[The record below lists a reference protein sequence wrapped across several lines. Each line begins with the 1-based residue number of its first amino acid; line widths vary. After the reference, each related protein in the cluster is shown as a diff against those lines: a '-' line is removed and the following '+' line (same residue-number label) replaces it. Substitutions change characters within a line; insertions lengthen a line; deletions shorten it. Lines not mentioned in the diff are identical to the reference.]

1 MAARPSL
8 VAVVARFGCE
18 AEFLVCLWHAST
30 SSLEISSHSAVSRD
44 QLAKRLVR
52 YGYSSLGQ
60 RTNHSRHRAAPLSTP
75 TLDTSKMMGATEDA
89 GGPPAAAEEL
99 PPPAQSQFS
108 ISSPDEVAI
117 PPSTPDDAAVPSVT
131 GEGTMSD
138 GKGNLKKVLFLSG
151 GDANQPPK
159 ENASKGWS
167 LSDVSRRASAA
178 QASLQQ
184 MMKKQEPR
192 AAELAQN
199 ARKSAQDAAEATRKA
214 AGDASAK
221 ISKLMGSAPVEGSFD
236 ESGAMARE
244 DAAPSES
251 RLDKLKAAFKP
262 KENPEVSA
270 LRAEVAELREEVA
283 RLAARVEELSAAK

>member
-1 MAARPSL
+1 
-8 VAVVARFGCE
+8 
-18 AEFLVCLWHAST
+18 
-30 SSLEISSHSAVSRD
+30 
-44 QLAKRLVR
+44 
-52 YGYSSLGQ
+52 
-60 RTNHSRHRAAPLSTP
+60 
-75 TLDTSKMMGATEDA
+75 MMGATEDA
-89 GGPPAAAEEL
+89 GGPPAAVEEV
-99 PPPAQSQFS
+99 PQPPAQSQFS
-108 ISSPDEVAI
+108 ISSPDEVVI
-117 PPSTPDDAAVPSVT
+117 PPTTPDDAAVPSVT

-167 LSDVSRRASAA
+167 FSDVSRRASAA

-184 MMKKQEPR
+184 LMKKQEPK

-199 ARKSAQDAAEATRKA
+199 ARKNMNDAAEATRKA

-221 ISKLMGSAPVEGSFD
+221 ISKLMGSSPEPSFD

-262 KENPEVSA
+262 KENPEVGA

>member
-1 MAARPSL
+1 
-8 VAVVARFGCE
+8 
-18 AEFLVCLWHAST
+18 
-30 SSLEISSHSAVSRD
+30 
-44 QLAKRLVR
+44 
-52 YGYSSLGQ
+52 
-60 RTNHSRHRAAPLSTP
+60 
-75 TLDTSKMMGATEDA
+75 
-89 GGPPAAAEEL
+89 
-99 PPPAQSQFS
+99 
-108 ISSPDEVAI
+108 
-117 PPSTPDDAAVPSVT
+117 
-131 GEGTMSD
+131 MSD

-167 LSDVSRRASAA
+167 FSDVSRRASAA

-184 MMKKQEPR
+184 LMKKQEPK

-199 ARKSAQDAAEATRKA
+199 ARKNMNDAAEATRKA
-214 AGDASAK
+214 AGDASVK
-221 ISKLMGSAPVEGSFD
+221 ISKLMGSSPEPSFD

-262 KENPEVSA
+262 KEDPSVVA

>member
-1 MAARPSL
+1 
-8 VAVVARFGCE
+8 
-18 AEFLVCLWHAST
+18 
-30 SSLEISSHSAVSRD
+30 
-44 QLAKRLVR
+44 
-52 YGYSSLGQ
+52 
-60 RTNHSRHRAAPLSTP
+60 
-75 TLDTSKMMGATEDA
+75 MMGATEDA
-89 GGPPAAAEEL
+89 GGPPAAVEEV
-99 PPPAQSQFS
+99 PQPPAQSFS
-108 ISSPDEVAI
+108 ISSPDEVVI

-167 LSDVSRRASAA
+167 FSDVSRRASAA

-184 MMKKQEPR
+184 MMKKSEPR

-221 ISKLMGSAPVEGSFD
+221 LSKLMGSQPVEGSFD

-244 DAAPSES
+244 DAAPPES

-283 RLAARVEELSAAK
+283 RLAARVEELSAAR

>member
-1 MAARPSL
+1 
-8 VAVVARFGCE
+8 
-18 AEFLVCLWHAST
+18 
-30 SSLEISSHSAVSRD
+30 
-44 QLAKRLVR
+44 
-52 YGYSSLGQ
+52 
-60 RTNHSRHRAAPLSTP
+60 
-75 TLDTSKMMGATEDA
+75 MMGATEDA
-89 GGPPAAAEEL
+89 GGPPAAVEEL

-108 ISSPDEVAI
+108 ISSPDEVVI
-117 PPSTPDDAAVPSVT
+117 PPTTPDDTTVPSVT

-159 ENASKGWS
+159 ENASKGWTF
-167 LSDVSRRASAA
+167 SDVSRRASAA

-221 ISKLMGSAPVEGSFD
+221 ISKLMGSQPVEGSFD

-244 DAAPSES
+244 DAAPPES

-262 KENPEVSA
+262 KENPELSA
-270 LRAEVAELREEVA
+270 LRAEVAELRGEVA

>member
-1 MAARPSL
+1 
-8 VAVVARFGCE
+8 
-18 AEFLVCLWHAST
+18 
-30 SSLEISSHSAVSRD
+30 
-44 QLAKRLVR
+44 
-52 YGYSSLGQ
+52 
-60 RTNHSRHRAAPLSTP
+60 
-75 TLDTSKMMGATEDA
+75 MMGATEDA
-89 GGPPAAAEEL
+89 GGPPAAVEEL

-108 ISSPDEVAI
+108 ISSPDEVVI
-117 PPSTPDDAAVPSVT
+117 PPTTPDDTTVPSVT

-159 ENASKGWS
+159 ENASKGWTF
-167 LSDVSRRASAA
+167 SDVSRRASAA

-184 MMKKQEPR
+184 MMKKTEPK
-192 AAELAQN
+192 AAELASN
-199 ARKSAQDAAEATRKA
+199 ARKNMNDAAEATRKA

-244 DAAPSES
+244 DAAPPES

-262 KENPEVSA
+262 KEDPAIGE
-270 LRAEVAELREEVA
+270 LRAEVADLREEVA

>member
-1 MAARPSL
+1 
-8 VAVVARFGCE
+8 
-18 AEFLVCLWHAST
+18 
-30 SSLEISSHSAVSRD
+30 
-44 QLAKRLVR
+44 
-52 YGYSSLGQ
+52 
-60 RTNHSRHRAAPLSTP
+60 
-75 TLDTSKMMGATEDA
+75 MMGATEDA
-89 GGPPAAAEEL
+89 GGPPAAVEEL

-108 ISSPDEVAI
+108 ISSPDEVVI
-117 PPSTPDDAAVPSVT
+117 PPTTPDDTTVPSVT

-167 LSDVSRRASAA
+167 FSDVSRRASAA

-221 ISKLMGSAPVEGSFD
+221 LSKLMGSSPVEGSFD

-262 KENPEVSA
+262 KENPEVGA

>member
-1 MAARPSL
+1 
-8 VAVVARFGCE
+8 
-18 AEFLVCLWHAST
+18 
-30 SSLEISSHSAVSRD
+30 
-44 QLAKRLVR
+44 
-52 YGYSSLGQ
+52 
-60 RTNHSRHRAAPLSTP
+60 
-75 TLDTSKMMGATEDA
+75 MMGETTDDA
-89 GGPPAAAEEL
+89 GGPPAAAAEEL
-99 PPPAQSQFS
+99 PPPARQFS
-108 ISSPDEVAI
+108 ISSPDEVVI
-117 PPSTPDDAAVPSVT
+117 PPTTPDDAAVPSVT

-159 ENASKGWS
+159 ETTSKGWS
-167 LSDVSRRASAA
+167 FSDVSRRASAA

-184 MMKKQEPR
+184 MLKKQEPR

-221 ISKLMGSAPVEGSFD
+221 ISKLMGSSPEPSFD

-262 KENPEVSA
+262 KESPEVSA

>member
-1 MAARPSL
+1 
-8 VAVVARFGCE
+8 
-18 AEFLVCLWHAST
+18 
-30 SSLEISSHSAVSRD
+30 
-44 QLAKRLVR
+44 
-52 YGYSSLGQ
+52 
-60 RTNHSRHRAAPLSTP
+60 
-75 TLDTSKMMGATEDA
+75 MMGATEDA

-108 ISSPDEVAI
+108 ISSPDEVVI
-117 PPSTPDDAAVPSVT
+117 PPTTPDDVAVPSVT

-184 MMKKQEPR
+184 LMKKQEPR

-221 ISKLMGSAPVEGSFD
+221 ISKLMGSSPVEGSFD

-283 RLAARVEELSAAK
+283 RLAARVEELPAAK

>member
-1 MAARPSL
+1 MKKVSCFA
-8 VAVVARFGCE
+8 FI
-18 AEFLVCLWHAST
+18 H
-30 SSLEISSHSAVSRD
+30 HSASARNA
-44 QLAKRLVR
+44 LGTAPHR
-52 YGYSSLGQ
+52 YRPNLY
-60 RTNHSRHRAAPLSTP
+60 TP
-75 TLDTSKMMGATEDA
+75 AMMGATEDA
-89 GGPPAAAEEL
+89 GGRRRHGRTPAAGAT
-99 PPPAQSQFS
+99 FS
-108 ISSPDEVAI
+108 ISRPTRS
-117 PPSTPDDAAVPSVT
+117 SFPDDARRHHRAVRDGRGADVRRQGQPQ
-131 GEGTMSD
+131 EG
-138 GKGNLKKVLFLSG
+138 LFLSG

-167 LSDVSRRASAA
+167 FSDVSRRASAA

-184 MMKKQEPR
+184 LMKKQEPK

-199 ARKSAQDAAEATRKA
+199 ARKNMNDAAEATRKA

-221 ISKLMGSAPVEGSFD
+221 ISKLMGSSPEPSFD

-262 KENPEVSA
+262 KENPEVGA

>member
-1 MAARPSL
+1 
-8 VAVVARFGCE
+8 
-18 AEFLVCLWHAST
+18 
-30 SSLEISSHSAVSRD
+30 
-44 QLAKRLVR
+44 
-52 YGYSSLGQ
+52 
-60 RTNHSRHRAAPLSTP
+60 
-75 TLDTSKMMGATEDA
+75 
-89 GGPPAAAEEL
+89 
-99 PPPAQSQFS
+99 
-108 ISSPDEVAI
+108 
-117 PPSTPDDAAVPSVT
+117 
-131 GEGTMSD
+131 MSD

-167 LSDVSRRASAA
+167 FSDVSRRASAA

-184 MMKKQEPR
+184 LMKKQEPK

-199 ARKSAQDAAEATRKA
+199 ARKNMNDAAEATRKA

-221 ISKLMGSAPVEGSFD
+221 ISKLMGSSPVEGSFD

-262 KENPEVSA
+262 KENPEVGA

>member
-1 MAARPSL
+1 
-8 VAVVARFGCE
+8 
-18 AEFLVCLWHAST
+18 
-30 SSLEISSHSAVSRD
+30 
-44 QLAKRLVR
+44 
-52 YGYSSLGQ
+52 
-60 RTNHSRHRAAPLSTP
+60 
-75 TLDTSKMMGATEDA
+75 MMGATEDA
-89 GGPPAAAEEL
+89 GGPPAAVEEV
-99 PPPAQSQFS
+99 PQPPAQSQFS
-108 ISSPDEVAI
+108 ISSPDEVVI
-117 PPSTPDDAAVPSVT
+117 PPTTPDDAAVPSVT

-184 MMKKQEPR
+184 LMKKQEPR

-199 ARKSAQDAAEATRKA
+199 ARKTANDAAEATRKA

-221 ISKLMGSAPVEGSFD
+221 ISKLMGSQPVEGSFD

-244 DAAPSES
+244 DAAPPES

-262 KENPEVSA
+262 KEDPSVVA

>member
-1 MAARPSL
+1 
-8 VAVVARFGCE
+8 
-18 AEFLVCLWHAST
+18 
-30 SSLEISSHSAVSRD
+30 
-44 QLAKRLVR
+44 
-52 YGYSSLGQ
+52 
-60 RTNHSRHRAAPLSTP
+60 
-75 TLDTSKMMGATEDA
+75 MMGATEDA
-89 GGPPAAAEEL
+89 GGPPTATAEEL
-99 PPPAQSQFS
+99 PPPAQSFS
-108 ISSPDEVAI
+108 ISSPDEVVI
-117 PPSTPDDAAVPSVT
+117 PPSTPDDNVPSVT

-192 AAELAQN
+192 AAELASN
-199 ARKSAQDAAEATRKA
+199 ARKNMNDAAEATRKA

-221 ISKLMGSAPVEGSFD
+221 ISKLIGSQPVEGSFD

-244 DAAPSES
+244 DAAPAES

-270 LRAEVAELREEVA
+270 LRAEVAELRGEVA

>member
-1 MAARPSL
+1 
-8 VAVVARFGCE
+8 
-18 AEFLVCLWHAST
+18 
-30 SSLEISSHSAVSRD
+30 
-44 QLAKRLVR
+44 
-52 YGYSSLGQ
+52 
-60 RTNHSRHRAAPLSTP
+60 
-75 TLDTSKMMGATEDA
+75 MMGETTDDA
-89 GGPPAAAEEL
+89 GGPPTATAEEL
-99 PPPAQSQFS
+99 PPPAQSFS
-108 ISSPDEVAI
+108 ISSPDEVVI
-117 PPSTPDDAAVPSVT
+117 PPTTPDDAAVPSVT

-167 LSDVSRRASAA
+167 FSDVSRRASAA

-221 ISKLMGSAPVEGSFD
+221 ISKLMGSSPVEGSFD

-244 DAAPSES
+244 DAAPPES

-262 KENPEVSA
+262 KEDPAIGE
-270 LRAEVAELREEVA
+270 LRAEVAELRGEVA

>member
-1 MAARPSL
+1 
-8 VAVVARFGCE
+8 
-18 AEFLVCLWHAST
+18 
-30 SSLEISSHSAVSRD
+30 
-44 QLAKRLVR
+44 
-52 YGYSSLGQ
+52 
-60 RTNHSRHRAAPLSTP
+60 
-75 TLDTSKMMGATEDA
+75 MMGATEDA
-89 GGPPAAAEEL
+89 GGPPAAVEEL

-108 ISSPDEVAI
+108 ISSPDEVVI
-117 PPSTPDDAAVPSVT
+117 PPTTPDDTTVPSVT

-159 ENASKGWS
+159 ENASKGWTF
-167 LSDVSRRASAA
+167 SDVSRRASAA

-184 MMKKQEPR
+184 MMKKTEPK
-192 AAELAQN
+192 AAELASN
-199 ARKSAQDAAEATRKA
+199 ARKNMNDAAEATRKA

-221 ISKLMGSAPVEGSFD
+221 ISKLMGSQPVEGSFD

-262 KENPEVSA
+262 KEDPAIVE
-270 LRAEVAELREEVA
+270 LRAEVAELRAEVA
-283 RLAARVEELSAAK
+283 RLSARVEELSAAK

>member
-1 MAARPSL
+1 
-8 VAVVARFGCE
+8 
-18 AEFLVCLWHAST
+18 
-30 SSLEISSHSAVSRD
+30 
-44 QLAKRLVR
+44 
-52 YGYSSLGQ
+52 
-60 RTNHSRHRAAPLSTP
+60 
-75 TLDTSKMMGATEDA
+75 MMGETTDDA
-89 GGPPAAAEEL
+89 GGLPAAAAEEL
-99 PPPAQSQFS
+99 PPPAQSFS
-108 ISSPDEVAI
+108 ISSPDEVVI
-117 PPSTPDDAAVPSVT
+117 PPTTPDDAAIPNVT

-159 ENASKGWS
+159 ENGSKGWS
-167 LSDVSRRASAA
+167 FSDVSRRASAA

-184 MMKKQEPR
+184 MMKKSEPR
-192 AAELAQN
+192 AAELASN

-214 AGDASAK
+214 AGDAGAK
-221 ISKLMGSAPVEGSFD
+221 LSKLMGSAPVEGSFD

-262 KENPEVSA
+262 KENPEVGA

>member
-1 MAARPSL
+1 
-8 VAVVARFGCE
+8 
-18 AEFLVCLWHAST
+18 
-30 SSLEISSHSAVSRD
+30 
-44 QLAKRLVR
+44 
-52 YGYSSLGQ
+52 
-60 RTNHSRHRAAPLSTP
+60 
-75 TLDTSKMMGATEDA
+75 MMGATEDA
-89 GGPPAAAEEL
+89 GGPPAAAADEL
-99 PPPAQSQFS
+99 PPPARQFS
-108 ISSPDEVAI
+108 ISSPDEVVI
-117 PPSTPDDAAVPSVT
+117 PPTTPDDAAVPSVT

-167 LSDVSRRASAA
+167 FSDVSRRASAA

-221 ISKLMGSAPVEGSFD
+221 ISKLMGSSPVEGSFD

-244 DAAPSES
+244 DAAPPES

-262 KENPEVSA
+262 KENPEVGA

>member
-1 MAARPSL
+1 
-8 VAVVARFGCE
+8 
-18 AEFLVCLWHAST
+18 
-30 SSLEISSHSAVSRD
+30 
-44 QLAKRLVR
+44 
-52 YGYSSLGQ
+52 
-60 RTNHSRHRAAPLSTP
+60 
-75 TLDTSKMMGATEDA
+75 MMGATEDA
-89 GGPPAAAEEL
+89 GGPPAAVEEV
-99 PPPAQSQFS
+99 PQPPAQSFS
-108 ISSPDEVAI
+108 ISSPDEVVI
-117 PPSTPDDAAVPSVT
+117 PPATPDDAAVPSVT

-167 LSDVSRRASAA
+167 FSDVSRRASAA

-184 MMKKQEPR
+184 LMKKQEPK

-199 ARKSAQDAAEATRKA
+199 ARKNMNDAAEATRKA

-221 ISKLMGSAPVEGSFD
+221 ISKLMGSAPEQPSFD
-236 ESGAMARE
+236 ESGQMARE

-262 KENPEVSA
+262 KEDPSVVA

>member
-1 MAARPSL
+1 
-8 VAVVARFGCE
+8 
-18 AEFLVCLWHAST
+18 
-30 SSLEISSHSAVSRD
+30 
-44 QLAKRLVR
+44 
-52 YGYSSLGQ
+52 
-60 RTNHSRHRAAPLSTP
+60 
-75 TLDTSKMMGATEDA
+75 MMGETTDDA
-89 GGPPAAAEEL
+89 GGPPAAAAEEL
-99 PPPAQSQFS
+99 PPPARQFS
-108 ISSPDEVAI
+108 ISSPDEVVI
-117 PPSTPDDAAVPSVT
+117 PPTTPDDVAVPSVT

-167 LSDVSRRASAA
+167 FSDVSRRASAA

-184 MMKKQEPR
+184 LMKKQEPR

-221 ISKLMGSAPVEGSFD
+221 ISKLMGSSPVEGSFD

-244 DAAPSES
+244 DAAPPES

>member
-1 MAARPSL
+1 
-8 VAVVARFGCE
+8 
-18 AEFLVCLWHAST
+18 
-30 SSLEISSHSAVSRD
+30 
-44 QLAKRLVR
+44 
-52 YGYSSLGQ
+52 
-60 RTNHSRHRAAPLSTP
+60 
-75 TLDTSKMMGATEDA
+75 MMGATEDA

-108 ISSPDEVAI
+108 ISSPDEVVI
-117 PPSTPDDAAVPSVT
+117 PPSTPDDVVVPSVT

-167 LSDVSRRASAA
+167 FSDVSRRASAA

-221 ISKLMGSAPVEGSFD
+221 ISKLMGSSPVEGSFD

-283 RLAARVEELSAAK
+283 RLAARVEELPAAK

>member
-1 MAARPSL
+1 
-8 VAVVARFGCE
+8 
-18 AEFLVCLWHAST
+18 
-30 SSLEISSHSAVSRD
+30 
-44 QLAKRLVR
+44 
-52 YGYSSLGQ
+52 
-60 RTNHSRHRAAPLSTP
+60 
-75 TLDTSKMMGATEDA
+75 MMGATEDA
-89 GGPPAAAEEL
+89 GGPPTATAEEL

-108 ISSPDEVAI
+108 ISSPDEVVI

-159 ENASKGWS
+159 ENGSKGWS
-167 LSDVSRRASAA
+167 FSDVSRRASAA

-184 MMKKQEPR
+184 LMKKQEPR

-244 DAAPSES
+244 DAAPPES

>member
-1 MAARPSL
+1 
-8 VAVVARFGCE
+8 
-18 AEFLVCLWHAST
+18 
-30 SSLEISSHSAVSRD
+30 
-44 QLAKRLVR
+44 
-52 YGYSSLGQ
+52 
-60 RTNHSRHRAAPLSTP
+60 
-75 TLDTSKMMGATEDA
+75 MMGATEDA
-89 GGPPAAAEEL
+89 GGPPTAAAEEL
-99 PPPAQSQFS
+99 PPPAQSFS
-108 ISSPDEVAI
+108 ISSPDEVVI

-167 LSDVSRRASAA
+167 FGDVSRRASAA

-184 MMKKQEPR
+184 LMKKSEPK

-244 DAAPSES
+244 DAAPPES

-262 KENPEVSA
+262 KEDPSVVA

>member
-1 MAARPSL
+1 
-8 VAVVARFGCE
+8 
-18 AEFLVCLWHAST
+18 
-30 SSLEISSHSAVSRD
+30 
-44 QLAKRLVR
+44 
-52 YGYSSLGQ
+52 
-60 RTNHSRHRAAPLSTP
+60 
-75 TLDTSKMMGATEDA
+75 MMGATEDA
-89 GGPPAAAEEL
+89 GGPPAAVEEL
-99 PPPAQSQFS
+99 PPAAQSQFS
-108 ISSPDEVAI
+108 ISSPDEVVI
-117 PPSTPDDAAVPSVT
+117 PPTTPDDAAVPSVT

-159 ENASKGWS
+159 ENASKGWTF
-167 LSDVSRRASAA
+167 SDVSRRASAA

-184 MMKKQEPR
+184 MMKKTEPK
-192 AAELAQN
+192 AAELASN

-221 ISKLMGSAPVEGSFD
+221 ISKLMGSSPVEGSFD

-244 DAAPSES
+244 DAAPPES

-262 KENPEVSA
+262 KEDPSVVA

>member
-1 MAARPSL
+1 
-8 VAVVARFGCE
+8 
-18 AEFLVCLWHAST
+18 
-30 SSLEISSHSAVSRD
+30 
-44 QLAKRLVR
+44 
-52 YGYSSLGQ
+52 
-60 RTNHSRHRAAPLSTP
+60 
-75 TLDTSKMMGATEDA
+75 MMGATEDA
-89 GGPPAAAEEL
+89 GGPPVAAEEL
-99 PPPAQSQFS
+99 PQPPAQSFS
-108 ISSPDEVAI
+108 ISSPDEVVI

-167 LSDVSRRASAA
+167 FGDVSRRASAA

-221 ISKLMGSAPVEGSFD
+221 LSKLMGSQPVEGSFD

-244 DAAPSES
+244 DAAPPES

-270 LRAEVAELREEVA
+270 LRAEVAELRGEVA

>member
-1 MAARPSL
+1 
-8 VAVVARFGCE
+8 
-18 AEFLVCLWHAST
+18 
-30 SSLEISSHSAVSRD
+30 
-44 QLAKRLVR
+44 
-52 YGYSSLGQ
+52 
-60 RTNHSRHRAAPLSTP
+60 
-75 TLDTSKMMGATEDA
+75 MMGETTDDA
-89 GGPPAAAEEL
+89 PAVAAADV
-99 PPPAQSQFS
+99 PPPARQFS
-108 ISSPDEVAI
+108 ISSPDEVVI

-184 MMKKQEPR
+184 LMKKQEPK

-199 ARKSAQDAAEATRKA
+199 ARKNMNDAAEATRKA

-221 ISKLMGSAPVEGSFD
+221 ISKLMGSSPEPSFD

-262 KENPEVSA
+262 KEDPAIGE
-270 LRAEVAELREEVA
+270 LRAEVAELRGEVA

>member
-1 MAARPSL
+1 
-8 VAVVARFGCE
+8 
-18 AEFLVCLWHAST
+18 
-30 SSLEISSHSAVSRD
+30 
-44 QLAKRLVR
+44 
-52 YGYSSLGQ
+52 
-60 RTNHSRHRAAPLSTP
+60 
-75 TLDTSKMMGATEDA
+75 MMGETTDDAPAVAAATEV
-89 GGPPAAAEEL
+89 

-108 ISSPDEVAI
+108 ISSPDEVVI

-167 LSDVSRRASAA
+167 FSDVSRRASAA

-244 DAAPSES
+244 DAAPPES

-262 KENPEVSA
+262 KEDPAIGE
-270 LRAEVAELREEVA
+270 LRAEVAELRGEVA

>member
-1 MAARPSL
+1 
-8 VAVVARFGCE
+8 
-18 AEFLVCLWHAST
+18 
-30 SSLEISSHSAVSRD
+30 
-44 QLAKRLVR
+44 
-52 YGYSSLGQ
+52 
-60 RTNHSRHRAAPLSTP
+60 
-75 TLDTSKMMGATEDA
+75 MMGATEDA
-89 GGPPAAAEEL
+89 GGPPTATAEEL
-99 PPPAQSQFS
+99 PPPAQSFS
-108 ISSPDEVAI
+108 ISSPDEVVI
-117 PPSTPDDAAVPSVT
+117 PPTTPDDVAVPSVT

-138 GKGNLKKVLFLSG
+138 GKGNLKTVLFLSG

-167 LSDVSRRASAA
+167 FSDVSRRASAA

-221 ISKLMGSAPVEGSFD
+221 ISKLMGSSPVEGSFD

-262 KENPEVSA
+262 KENPEVGA

>member
-1 MAARPSL
+1 
-8 VAVVARFGCE
+8 
-18 AEFLVCLWHAST
+18 
-30 SSLEISSHSAVSRD
+30 
-44 QLAKRLVR
+44 
-52 YGYSSLGQ
+52 
-60 RTNHSRHRAAPLSTP
+60 
-75 TLDTSKMMGATEDA
+75 MMGATEDA
-89 GGPPAAAEEL
+89 GGPPAAAADEL
-99 PPPAQSQFS
+99 PPPARQFS
-108 ISSPDEVAI
+108 ISSPEEVVI
-117 PPSTPDDAAVPSVT
+117 PPTTPDDAAVPSVT

-151 GDANQPPK
+151 GDANQLPK

-167 LSDVSRRASAA
+167 FSDVSRRASAA

-184 MMKKQEPR
+184 LMKKQEPK
-192 AAELAQN
+192 AAELASN
-199 ARKSAQDAAEATRKA
+199 ARKNMNDAAEATRKA

-221 ISKLMGSAPVEGSFD
+221 ISKLMGSAPEQPSFD
-236 ESGAMARE
+236 ESGQMARE

>member
-1 MAARPSL
+1 
-8 VAVVARFGCE
+8 
-18 AEFLVCLWHAST
+18 
-30 SSLEISSHSAVSRD
+30 
-44 QLAKRLVR
+44 
-52 YGYSSLGQ
+52 
-60 RTNHSRHRAAPLSTP
+60 
-75 TLDTSKMMGATEDA
+75 MMGATEDA
-89 GGPPAAAEEL
+89 GGPPAAVEEV
-99 PPPAQSQFS
+99 PQPPAQSQFS
-108 ISSPDEVAI
+108 ISSPDEVVI
-117 PPSTPDDAAVPSVT
+117 PPTTPDDTTVPSVT

-159 ENASKGWS
+159 ENGSKGWS
-167 LSDVSRRASAA
+167 FSDVSRRASAA

-184 MMKKQEPR
+184 LMKKQEPR

-221 ISKLMGSAPVEGSFD
+221 ISKLMGSSPVEGSFD

-244 DAAPSES
+244 DAVPSES